1 MIAGLGH
8 PHRSPLVGLAL
19 AVVAAVAAPPAAS
32 AAPDDPAYCA
42 DAEEAAFLDIL
53 NAYRA
58 ENALEP
64 LALSRSLSEAAEFHS
79 ADMASTGYFDH
90 TMSDGTSVE
99 QNIRFHGYTGGTYGE
114 NIAAGTDTAE
124 SAFRTWQASATHNQ
138 NMLQPAYG
146 AVGIGRVQDGGAGL
160 GWYWTTIFGGEFDE
174 PAAVCS
180 EGSRGARTIDDVNL
194 RRGPGPGFEVKRA
207 VPAGIEF
214 PIVGEAVDGYLPIE
228 DDGETVWAALEF
240 LSVDGTGPASTAV
253 ADGAEVLE
261 SAVSVTQ
268 TVDLRVEPDREA
280 AVVAMIPTGDEV
292 ELTGEETGE
301 FVGAT
306 WEGASGWIDA
316 AYVSRAGV
324 SSLPQSADGTEL
336 AGVTATSID
345 ALNLRSEPSR
355 EGAVLTVVPTGTDLL
370 LTGNRTDGYF
380 EVRFGDLLAWA
391 DAAYLRS

>member
-1 MIAGLGH
+1 VIAGLGL
-8 PHRSPLVGLAL
+8 PHRFPLVGLAL

-32 AAPDDPAYCA
+32 AAPGGPAYCA

-99 QNIRFHGYTGGTYGE
+99 QNIRFHGYSGGTYGE

-146 AVGIGRVQDGGAGL
+146 AVGIGRVPGRGGG
-160 GWYWTTIFGGEFDE
+160 FG
-174 PAAVCS
+174 VVL
-180 EGSRGARTIDDVNL
+180 DDDL
-194 RRGPGPGFEVKRA
+194 RRRVRRAGGRLLGGHPGSADDRRRQPQARSRPRVRGEAGRC
-207 VPAGIEF
+207 PAGIEF

-240 LSVDGTGPASTAV
+240 LSVDGTEPASTAV
-253 ADGAEVLE
+253 ADG
-261 SAVSVTQ
+261 
-268 TVDLRVEPDREA
+268 RRP
-280 AVVAMIPTGDEV
+280 
-292 ELTGEETGE
+292 
-301 FVGAT
+301 
-306 WEGASGWIDA
+306 
-316 AYVSRAGV
+316 
-324 SSLPQSADGTEL
+324 
-336 AGVTATSID
+336 
-345 ALNLRSEPSR
+345 
-355 EGAVLTVVPTGTDLL
+355 
-370 LTGNRTDGYF
+370 
-380 EVRFGDLLAWA
+380 
-391 DAAYLRS
+391 